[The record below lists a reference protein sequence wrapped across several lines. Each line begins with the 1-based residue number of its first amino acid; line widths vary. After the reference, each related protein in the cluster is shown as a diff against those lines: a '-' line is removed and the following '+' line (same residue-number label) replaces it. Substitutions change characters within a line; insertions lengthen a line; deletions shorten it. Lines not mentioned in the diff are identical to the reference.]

1 MTKFTATVQFIQ
13 KMAVAYVAV
22 QLGRSLI
29 SR

>member
-1 MTKFTATVQFIQ
+1 MTRLTTSVHFIQ

-22 QLGRSLI
+22 QLARAVF